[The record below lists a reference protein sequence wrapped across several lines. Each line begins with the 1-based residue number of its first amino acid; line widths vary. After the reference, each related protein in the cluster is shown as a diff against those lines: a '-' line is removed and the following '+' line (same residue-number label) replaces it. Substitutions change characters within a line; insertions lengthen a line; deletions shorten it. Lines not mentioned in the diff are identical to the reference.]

1 MTPNISATGPRAVTF
16 SRFSELAFIP
26 KDDNSSNN
34 WYSSKDNLSFRQALV
49 QDARRMSREIQGAPL
64 DAKILRENLYGC
76 VGIEKFVTKGLARE
90 IQETRRAH
98 VNAVLS
104 EQSLQRQQGVCDIE
118 KLSSVSNK
126 TQWTKERARI
136 LATGYSK
143 LLRD

>member
-49 QDARRMSREIQGAPL
+49 KDARRMSREIQGAPL